1 MHRTSRRIGWAA
13 VLLGLALIAAAC
25 GGGAS
30 ASQGGG
36 LWVKIASPK
45 DHAKVG
51 DPFTVELQASV
62 PIGDPSTGDHHVHLC
77 VDGASCDTQ
86 YQLAYANTVQVVGLA
101 PGTHTIEA
109 SLRNAD
115 HSDAGPTDTITVT
128 VTGAS
133 TADAGASPGSTPAST
148 PAPSGAPAMSGGTGG
163 YGY

>member
-1 MHRTSRRIGWAA
+1 MHRTSPRIGWAA
-13 VLLGLALIAAAC
+13 VLLGLALTAAAC
-25 GGGAS
+25 GIGAS
-30 ASQGGG
+30 ASQGD

-62 PIGDPSTGDHHVHLC
+62 SIGDPSTGDHHVHLC

-86 YQLAYANTVQVVGLA
+86 YQLAYANAVQVVGLA

-133 TADAGASPGSTPAST
+133 TGDAGASPGSTST
-148 PAPSGAPAMSGGTGG
+148 PVAAPSGAPAMTGATGG